1 MTPISTVRRGQHTV
15 YGKSLAD
22 RRSDDRLHGDAER
35 LGYLGVVTLPQR
47 LELVHKA
54 ALYPA
59 PGARE
64 DTPARGARP
73 PGPDMAFGIRPVY
86 VDG

>member
-1 MTPISTVRRGQHTV
+1 MTLISTVRRGQHTV

-59 PGARE
+59 PAPVRTLLRVVR
-64 DTPARGARP
+64 DLPARI
-73 PGPDMAFGIRPVY
+73 MAYGIRPVY
-86 VDG
+86 VDR